1 MKLNVFRR
9 HGKDIFSLKKLNE
22 NTVVDWYSAR
32 KIPYQDS
39 VWKSTLCQLISRRK
53 HHGTGSWQRKHD
65 NSDLVDNESFES
77 KVNPIKHM
85 PKVSSH

>member
-1 MKLNVFRR
+1 MKYLIKTLF
-9 HGKDIFSLKKLNE
+9 GK
-22 NTVVDWYSAR
+22 AH
-32 KIPYQDS
+32 
-39 VWKSTLCQLISRRK
+39 CQLISRRK
-53 HHGTGSWQRKHD
+53 HHGTGSWEKHD